1 MNRKRAFEIL
11 DIREDASENEKKKA
25 YRSKILQFH
34 PDKNK
39 SPDASERFIEVQTAY
54 TYLHNDTVFSD
65 ENNGKTYN
73 DILNIFLSSVFRE
86 ETSELIS
93 KRIEFICKKI
103 CLIVENNADHIIDY
117 LRSINQDTLRMI
129 RDVLFKYKHAI
140 HFSAELCERI
150 DEILRMEE
158 CIILNPELDDLLSD
172 ENIYI
177 FKRDNRS
184 YLVPLWHHEMAFEH
198 NNKHIIVKNCPI
210 LPDNMEIDEYN
221 VLTISLQ
228 YSLSEIWDRE
238 VVVKMGGKQFAI
250 RGEQLR
256 LTSKPQRIEFLDCGL
271 PFNNLEDVLD
281 VSKKQPVVF
290 IVSILGQFRSEE

>member
-11 DIREDASENEKKKA
+11 DIREDASENEIKKA

-39 SPDASERFIEVQTAY
+39 SPDSSERFIEVQNAY
-54 TYLHNDTVFSD
+54 TYLHNDSAFSD
-65 ENNGKTYN
+65 ENCGKTYN
-73 DILNIFLSSVFRE
+73 DILNTFLSSVFRE

-93 KRIEFICKKI
+93 KRVEFICKKI
-103 CLIVENNADHIIDY
+103 CMVVEHNADHIIDY
-117 LRSINQDTLRMI
+117 LRSINQDTLKMI

-140 HFSAELCERI
+140 HFSVDLCERI
-150 DEILRMEE
+150 DEILRLEE

-184 YLVPLWHHEMAFEH
+184 YLVPLWHHEMTFEH
-198 NNKHIIVKNCPI
+198 NDKHIIVKNCPI
-210 LPDNMEIDEYN
+210 LPDNVVIDEYN

-228 YSLSEIWDRE
+228 YYLSEVWDRE
-238 VVVKMGGKQFAI
+238 VVVEMGGKQYPI
-250 RGEQLR
+250 RWDQLN
-256 LTSKPQRIEFLDCGL
+256 LTSKPQRLEYLNCGI
-271 PFNNLEDVLD
+271 PFNNLEDILD

-290 IVSILGQFRSEE
+290 MVSII

>member
-11 DIREDASENEKKKA
+11 DIREEASDNEIKKA

-54 TYLHNDTVFSD
+54 TYLHNDKVFSD
-65 ENNGKTYN
+65 ENSGKTYN

-150 DEILRMEE
+150 DEILRLEE

-198 NNKHIIVKNCPI
+198 NDKHIIVKNCPI

-290 IVSILGQFRSEE
+290 IVSILM